1 MDNFR
6 KAKLAAAL
14 ALASLPTTSKILPL
28 NEFPEGVW
36 RKIVDMGLV
45 VVKEKK
51 KAKSSEKSTKKRK
64 TETKS
69 SKKRKAETKSE
80 IEPTTKRRSSRRRSR

>member
-1 MDNFR
+1 MENFR
-6 KAKLAAAL
+6 KVKLAAAL
-14 ALASLPTTSKILPL
+14 TSARLASNVLPFNT
-28 NEFPEGVW
+28 FPESVW

-45 VVKEKK
+45 VVKEEK
-51 KAKSSEKSTKKRK
+51 KANSSVESTKKRK

-80 IEPTTKRRSSRRRSR
+80 TEPTTKRRSSRRRSS